1 VRAQPQSLADE
12 QVSHRFVAQDLAVLR
27 RVQQLS
33 LQDECSSSSDEE
45 APADDEDSSS
55 EDEEEEKENTPP
67 NLGWDKHTHD
77 IKLPAFTEPHGSTLP
92 RNRHHSELGYLQCF
106 LTPELVS
113 TMATNSNLYATSKGA
128 AAGWATSAAELWR
141 FISVHI
147 FMGIVVLPSYKM
159 YWEEGWR
166 QQYVIEAF
174 SRNRFKELLR
184 YFHIAEPTPAG
195 VKRTVIEKIRPLY
208 DLCLQTFPE

>member
-55 EDEEEEKENTPP
+55 EDEEEEKENNPP
-67 NLGWDKHTHD
+67 NSGWDKHTHD

-147 FMGIVVLPSYKM
+147 FMGIVVLPSY
-159 YWEEGWR
+159 
-166 QQYVIEAF
+166 
-174 SRNRFKELLR
+174 
-184 YFHIAEPTPAG
+184 
-195 VKRTVIEKIRPLY
+195 Y
-208 DLCLQTFPE
+208 DL